1 MTSDSFTQQLILIC
15 KLFDSVLLNEYTNHV
30 SCAHYCLHWGVIC
43 CMYTLLSALGCY
55 MLHVHTTVCIG
66 VLYVEC
72 THYCLHWGVICCM
85 YTLLSALGCYMLH
98 VRTTVCIGVLYVEC
112 THYCLHW
119 GVICCM
125 YTIYRLI
132 SLICDIYLM
141 TITSGFYMEFITGQS
156 FNSFIPFLINLL

>member
-1 MTSDSFTQQLILIC
+1 MNIQTMYHVHILSALGCYMLHVHTTVCIG
-15 KLFDSVLLNEYTNHV
+15 VLYVACT
-30 SCAHYCLHWGVIC
+30 HYCLHWGVIC

-66 VLYVEC
+66 VLYVAC
-72 THYCLHWGVICCM
+72 THYCLHWGVICIM

-98 VRTTVCIGVLYVEC
+98 VHTTVCIGVLYVAC

-132 SLICDIYLM
+132 SLICDIYLRRLQVDS
-141 TITSGFYMEFITGQS
+141 TW
-156 FNSFIPFLINLL
+156 NSSLVKVSIRLSPS